1 MQPKPT
7 RADLDRLLTPQEV
20 AELLDVTERWLR
32 RALAEGRLEVVKVG
46 RLNRFR
52 SSYVERF
59 IAANTHGPECD

>member
-1 MQPKPT
+1 MQPKST
-7 RADLDRLLTPQEV
+7 RADLDRLLTPQEM
-20 AELLDVTERWLR
+20 AERLGVTERWLR

-52 SSYVERF
+52 SSYVEQF